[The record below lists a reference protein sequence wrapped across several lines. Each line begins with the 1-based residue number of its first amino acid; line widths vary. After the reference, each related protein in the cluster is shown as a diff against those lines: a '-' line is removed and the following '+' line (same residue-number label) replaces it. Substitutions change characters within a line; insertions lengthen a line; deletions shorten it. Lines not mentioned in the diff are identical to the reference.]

1 MRKTGNYR
9 PEPVL
14 ALATGATRRVHG
26 YSCGTTFRPELDS
39 EAVNRALRSRGVKFR
54 VAEFVSQPV
63 SLSLVQRALSEVGFG
78 PGAAPV
84 EHVNGPTLPVI
95 SRSYVDT
102 EFHGSLNSPVVNFAD
117 SNESL
122 AVRVSA
128 LVVRPRAHQVLT
140 AAA

>member
-14 ALATGATRRVHG
+14 ALATGATRRVRG
-26 YSCGTTFRPELDS
+26 YSCGTTLRPALDGQ
-39 EAVNRALRSRGVKFR
+39 AVNRALRSRGVKFR

-63 SLSLVQRALSEVGFG
+63 SLSLVQRLLSEVGFA
-78 PGAAPV
+78 PSAASV
-84 EHVNGPTLPVI
+84 EHVNGPTLLVI
-95 SRSYVDT
+95 SRSYVDA

-122 AVRVSA
+122 AILFSVFSCCLRISIRFL
-128 LVVRPRAHQVLT
+128 LV
-140 AAA
+140 